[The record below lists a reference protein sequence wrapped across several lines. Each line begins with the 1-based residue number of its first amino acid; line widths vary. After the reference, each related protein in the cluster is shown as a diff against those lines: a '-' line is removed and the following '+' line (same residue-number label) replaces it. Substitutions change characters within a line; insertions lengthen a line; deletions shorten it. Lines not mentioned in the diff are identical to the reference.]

1 MELAC
6 RNATEKPSEANLV
19 RLLDLWSADW
29 KHRGRTFR
37 ARRGGRG
44 LQCHGPAGGLRSR
57 QRLSPQPLSEGHLD
71 VHRRA
76 LQPSHGPAPRHSE
89 HARALESCAC
99 FGRLHRRTGVD
110 RTSRGGLHG
119 LAGRQEERARAAGQ
133 VAGHA
138 RSARQLRCPPLSHGG
153 ATRGQHVGPRCICSA
168 SLCSGNRT
176 APAGAERSGLS
187 AACLRHQRFF
197 RCCSRLHFR

>member
-57 QRLSPQPLSEGHLD
+57 QRLSPQPLSEAHLD

-110 RTSRGGLHG
+110 RRSRGDSTAW
-119 LAGRQEERARAAGQ
+119 LADKKRERELRGPSASMPAAITGQSHTRAACGPSLHMFRKPMLGQ
-133 VAGHA
+133 PNSTGK
-138 RSARQLRCPPLSHGG
+138 R
-153 ATRGQHVGPRCICSA
+153 
-168 SLCSGNRT
+168 
-176 APAGAERSGLS
+176 
-187 AACLRHQRFF
+187 
-197 RCCSRLHFR
+197 

>member
-6 RNATEKPSEANLV
+6 RNATEKPSEANLA

-57 QRLSPQPLSEGHLD
+57 QRLSPQPLSEAHLD

-76 LQPSHGPAPRHSE
+76 LQPRMGLHRDIQNMPGHLNHALALGDYTGGRVWIEDHEGDSTAWLADKKRERELRGRWLDMHDQPVSFDARRYHMVEPHEGSMWALAAYVPQAY
-89 HARALESCAC
+89 ARATEQ
-99 FGRLHRRTGVD
+99 HRQALRE
-110 RTSRGGLHG
+110 
-119 LAGRQEERARAAGQ
+119 AGF
-133 VAGHA
+133 
-138 RSARQLRCPPLSHGG
+138 PL
-153 ATRGQHVGPRCICSA
+153 
-168 SLCSGNRT
+168 
-176 APAGAERSGLS
+176 PA
-187 AACLRHQRFF
+187 
-197 RCCSRLHFR
+197 